1 MDFLVEFDIQIP
13 DDASRSEVEE
23 RERGEA
29 AAAARLA
36 REGHLVRIWKR
47 PVAPG
52 ESKAVGLYRAD
63 SQAQLDGLLGAL
75 PLSDWMRV
83 ASRRWS
89 PTRTTR
95 RMAGRV
101 PSSFPLRA

>member
-47 PVAPG
+47 PVALGRITVFSP
-52 ESKAVGLYRAD
+52 VLITRIPQAD
-63 SQAQLDGLLGAL
+63 SA
-75 PLSDWMRV
+75 
-83 ASRRWS
+83 
-89 PTRTTR
+89 
-95 RMAGRV
+95 
-101 PSSFPLRA
+101 